1 MMTVNY
7 NYLSFIKKAKRNVY
21 NRLLRNN
28 PELKIFWNILN
39 NIKSR
44 CLNSKNPDYKYYGGR
59 GIGFLI
65 TIEELIKLWFRDKAY
80 NMKQPSIDRID
91 NDGHYTYENCRFIE
105 LSENTK
111 KSNIDRKN
119 RKKVVNF
126 LKEI

>member
-1 MMTVNY
+1 MTVNY
-7 NYLSFIKKAKRNVY
+7 NYLSFIKKVKHNVY
-21 NRLLRNN
+21 NRLSRNN

-39 NIKSR
+39 NIKQR
-44 CLNSKNPDYKYYGGR
+44 CNNPKNPDYKYYGGR

-65 TIEELIKLWFRDKAY
+65 TIEEIIKLWFRDKAY
-80 NMKQPSIDRID
+80 NMKSPSIDRID
-91 NDGHYTYENCRFIE
+91 NASHYTYDNCRFVE
-105 LSENTK
+105 LSENIK